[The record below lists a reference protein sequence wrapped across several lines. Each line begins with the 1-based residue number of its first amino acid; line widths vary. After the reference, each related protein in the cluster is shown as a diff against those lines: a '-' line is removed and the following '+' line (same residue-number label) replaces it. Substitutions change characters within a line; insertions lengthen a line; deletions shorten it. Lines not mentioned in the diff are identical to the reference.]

1 MSAIKGRGAAGNP
14 VNRFDSLEYEWDA
27 ECDPAEAP
35 APRTRF
41 YRDHTKSI
49 IARNDSPDVG
59 FSASINPYRGCEH
72 GCVYCYAR
80 PGHEY
85 LGWSAGLDF
94 ETKILVKENAPELLR
109 AELSSPKWIPEPLGL
124 SGVTDCYQPI
134 ERKLGLTRRCLEV
147 LREFRNPCFVITK
160 NALVT
165 RDIDLLGELAG
176 HGAVGVTLSIT
187 SLDRDLQRVLEPRTS
202 TPENRLA
209 AVRALAEAGI
219 PVSVLIAPVIPG
231 LNDHEIPA
239 ILQAAAEAGASGA
252 GYVAL
257 RLPYAVSGL
266 FEAWLEEHR
275 PLAKE
280 KVLNA
285 IRSMRGGRL
294 NDPRFKSR
302 MVGEGIVAERI
313 RRLFEISKR
322 KAGLEGRS
330 RTLSVEA
337 FRRPGEQLRLSEFG
351 GWFPVDAREKQIPTG

>member
-1 MSAIKGRGAAGNP
+1 LGAIRGRGTAWNP
-14 VNRFDSLEYEWDA
+14 GNRFERLRYEL
-27 ECDPAEAP
+27 DPEVDPSEEPAP
-35 APRTRF
+35 ATRF
-41 YRDHTKSI
+41 YRDHSRSI

-80 PGHEY
+80 PSHEY
-85 LGWSAGLDF
+85 LGMSAGLDF

-109 AELSSPKWIPEPLGL
+109 AELASLKWIPEPLAL

-147 LREFRNPCFVITK
+147 LCEFRNPAIVITK

-165 RDIDLLGELAG
+165 RDIDLLSELARF
-176 HGAVGVTLSIT
+176 GAVGVALSIT
-187 SLDRDLQRVLEPRTS
+187 SLDRNLQRVLEPRTS

-219 PVSVLIAPVIPG
+219 PTSVMIAPVIPG

-239 ILQAAAEAGASGA
+239 ILQAAAEAGARGA

-257 RLPYAVSGL
+257 RLPYAVAGL
-266 FEAWLEEHR
+266 FEEWLTQHR

-285 IRSMRGGRL
+285 IRSMRGGKL
-294 NDPRFKSR
+294 SDPRFKSR
-302 MVGEGIVAERI
+302 MTGEGIVAERI

-322 KAGLEGRS
+322 QTGLDRP
-330 RTLSVEA
+330 RRKLSVEA
-337 FRRPGEQLRLSEFG
+337 FRRPSPQLCLDGVVE
-351 GWFPVDAREKQIPTG
+351 